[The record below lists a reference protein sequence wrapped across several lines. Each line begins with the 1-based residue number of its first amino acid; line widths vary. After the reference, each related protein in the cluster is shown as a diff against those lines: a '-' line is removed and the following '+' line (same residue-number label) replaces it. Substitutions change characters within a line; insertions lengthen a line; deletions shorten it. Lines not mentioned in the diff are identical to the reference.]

1 MSMDNFEVLQ
11 KAITET
17 KYLSQENSYRY
28 RPIMRFFYHKYEQ
41 AENWLYKEDIFE
53 ELKDK
58 ITNYTLDDLE
68 RDLAFLVDNLS
79 LTTVQD
85 VKNASSIEEF
95 NLKRL
100 RYQMTDYA
108 IVIER
113 MTIELEELE
122 VKVASLS
129 PKRFEVLKSYL
140 FQLKNMD
147 TMTPEELTD
156 LWERISNEFQNINLN
171 YQDFLKK
178 FQESK
183 TEELLQSAVFLEY
196 KNKMVQYLKEFIQG
210 YLNQAD
216 MIKAFLKQLPD
227 DFSVHFIA
235 KLEQYQ
241 KDTPKIYPDFNYE
254 KFNQVNLG
262 RWKSIYKWFINP
274 NGKCE
279 GDRLL
284 DVTSSIISQITKC
297 ASSLIELHGNMI
309 QRKEEYKHICKLFD
323 RMSKVSE
330 ARKLSNAVF
339 GVSSVSHYKGFSNCK
354 TDSLIL
360 SYEVPPT
367 MIEVLPNDK
376 KIRQEKRHS
385 IIVDKSLEKKE
396 ALLEYEKKEQEKREI
411 LEKFVSEKIV
421 NLKGDVYLKKEE
433 RQYLLNLI
441 SRARIDKEAK
451 EPMFGLKY
459 KLIFGDTKEEC
470 HIISEDGVFVLQN
483 LQIVFEGES

>member
-1 MSMDNFEVLQ
+1 MDNFEVLQ

-17 KYLSQENSYRY
+17 KYLAQENSYRY

-41 AENWLYKEDIFE
+41 AENWLYKEDVYE

-58 ITNYTLDDLE
+58 IPNYTLEELE
-68 RDLAFLVDNLS
+68 RDLEFLVDNLS
-79 LTTVQD
+79 LVTVQD
-85 VKNASSIEEF
+85 SKNANSIEEF

-100 RYQMTDYA
+100 RYQMSDYA

-140 FQLKNMD
+140 YQLQEIDKL
-147 TMTPEELTD
+147 TPEELTD

-183 TEELLQSAVFLEY
+183 TEELLQSTIFLEY
-196 KNKMVQYLKEFIQG
+196 KNKMVQYLKDFITG
-210 YLNQAD
+210 YLNQSEY
-216 MIKAFLKQLPD
+216 IKVFLKNLSS
-227 DFSVHFIA
+227 DFTSKLVY

-241 KDTPKIYPDFNYE
+241 RDTPKIYPEFNYE

-262 RWKSIYKWFINP
+262 RWKSIYKWFLNE

-297 ASSLIELHGNMI
+297 ANSLMELHGNMV
-309 QRKEEYKHICKLFD
+309 QRKEEYKHICRLFD
-323 RMSKVSE
+323 QMTNLRD
-330 ARKLSNAVF
+330 ARKLSNSVF
-339 GVSSVSHYKGFSNCK
+339 GIEVVSHYKGSSTIH
-354 TDSLIL
+354 TDSLIN
-360 SYEVPPT
+360 SYDVLPT
-367 MIEVLPNDK
+367 IIPVLPNDK
-376 KIRQEKRHS
+376 KIKQEKRHS
-385 IIVDKSLEKKE
+385 VIIDKTLEKKE
-396 ALLEYEKKEQEKREI
+396 ALLEYEKEEQRKKEI
-411 LEKFVSEKIV
+411 LQKFVAEKIIS
-421 NLKGDVYLKKEE
+421 LKGEVYLKTEE
-433 RQYLLNLI
+433 RKYLLNLI
-441 SRARIDKEAK
+441 SRAKSEEYAK
-451 EPMFGLKY
+451 EPLFGLRYQLK
-459 KLIFGDTKEEC
+459 FEDTNTYCK
-470 HIISEDGVFVLQN
+470 IISEDGIFTLQN
-483 LQIVFEGES
+483 LQIVFEGEL